1 MSRREDEEY
10 KIVNNEEGKESQ
22 QNNNVQLSAITNP
35 SDYLELMSL
44 SSGEDNTDH
53 NNVSRTSNRESE
65 GNACNTTRVGQVKEV
80 EIDVAKN
87 RENNI
92 DDDANREEHIQIIDN
107 GVNGEND
114 TKNKSLHCESVN
126 MTANTND
133 ECGGVQNDVDICE
146 LPLAALEYMELKIN
160 NELELRNGEAGIS
173 SQENNV
179 NVPMPIIVSINEE
192 YNNDNEDG
200 QLDNDEIENYRE
212 FDEEQSPEIE
222 LMDNEI
228 ERMVGE
234 AIDLVQLDEVVA
246 EDDSNVEDGDDD
258 GEAGISIQE
267 NNVNVPMTNQ
277 YNNDNEDGQLDNVE
291 IENYREFDEIQSPE
305 IELMDN
311 EIERMVGEAIDLV
324 QVEAV
329 VPEDDSNVE
338 DSDDNGEAGI
348 SSQEN
353 NLNVPMPIIVS
364 INEEYNNDNEDGQLD
379 NDEIENYRQ
388 LDEIQS
394 PEIELM
400 DNEIERMVGEAID
413 LVQIEA
419 VVAEDDISVE
429 DGSTD
434 DNNEGEEDE
443 DEEELATLYER
454 YADIQ
459 GGQGDASI
467 VIEAALGVSP
477 DRLERDRVAVLAR
490 SARQELFADNGA
502 DNGGATTS
510 GDEAVGIE
518 DPAENAEPQFV
529 ELLETSR
536 SRSRPELSAAAIAIA
551 QNAIDAILAGDG
563 SASESEGREHLE
575 GERENINENEGR
587 GDEAVRRRSSS
598 EDNVSSSSGSESGR
612 SASESGRSS
621 SESGQSASESSEIE
635 SESSRSAS
643 ESADNSESE
652 IGESSSEEAEAI
664 ELQIDSRDLEDE
676 IIENTLQ
683 ADNQT
688 IQLDTEVTENTSYEV
703 IDSKFMPVND
713 ISICNQIADVNKD
726 TKDVFIENNSG
737 KCISNENVHSQVV
750 ETVLKTVKQKLQ
762 VQSNSN
768 DEELEFKTPVNHIKN
783 ISNTKFEHS
792 MKPEVQNNE
801 LDGIPKQTIQMQID
815 SNIIEVNHVQST
827 SECESDECK
836 STNSTIPPYRRYDD
850 TLSKPLCKRYNKNT
864 PNTILDNFTY
874 QSAIQPV
881 NEATS
886 SILSDNPIERRL
898 AEVSRGVVYRECQPK
913 RNPLTNYKQPWHLGK
928 VSMSPL
934 QPATSSGSHNSSAE
948 CSLGKNRDNRL
959 RMPHVSRSE
968 PIRKQW
974 SRGETR
980 EFMTSR
986 QRTSEIAIATR
997 KAEME
1002 VRGQRVVEQYRK
1014 RHSLGAGENAVG
1026 TSFEAAKGKHE
1037 VKGREEIKAKS
1048 TKRRNTDDQ
1057 EYDGVTKMKHFKVT
1071 LNENK

>member
-10 KIVNNEEGKESQ
+10 KIVNNEERKESQ

-53 NNVSRTSNRESE
+53 NNVSRTSNLESE
-65 GNACNTTRVGQVKEV
+65 DNACNITRVGQVKEV
-80 EIDVAKN
+80 GINVAKN
-87 RENNI
+87 RENNN
-92 DDDANREEHIQIIDN
+92 DDDANREKHIQSIDN
-107 GVNGEND
+107 DANGEND

-126 MTANTND
+126 MTANTNV
-133 ECGGVQNDVDICE
+133 ECDGVQNDVDICE

-160 NELELRNGEAGIS
+160 NELELRNGEAGISSHENNVNVPMPIIVSINEEYNNDNEDGQLDNDEIENYRELDEIQSPEIELMDNEIEMMVGEAMDLVQVEAVVAEDDSNVDDGDDNGEAGISSQENNVNVPMPNQYNNDNEDGQLNNDEIENYREFDEIQSPEIELMDNEIERMVGEAIDLVQVEAVVAEDDSNVDDGNGEAGIS

-200 QLDNDEIENYRE
+200 QLDNDEIENDRE
-212 FDEEQSPEIE
+212 LDIE
-222 LMDNEI
+222 
-228 ERMVGE
+228 
-234 AIDLVQLDEVVA
+234 
-246 EDDSNVEDGDDD
+246 
-258 GEAGISIQE
+258 
-267 NNVNVPMTNQ
+267 
-277 YNNDNEDGQLDNVE
+277 
-291 IENYREFDEIQSPE
+291 
-305 IELMDN
+305 
-311 EIERMVGEAIDLV
+311 
-324 QVEAV
+324 
-329 VPEDDSNVE
+329 
-338 DSDDNGEAGI
+338 
-348 SSQEN
+348 
-353 NLNVPMPIIVS
+353 
-364 INEEYNNDNEDGQLD
+364 
-379 NDEIENYRQ
+379 
-388 LDEIQS
+388 QS

-419 VVAEDDISVE
+419 VVAEDDINVE

-434 DNNEGEEDE
+434 DSNEGEEDE

-490 SARQELFADNGA
+490 NARQELSVDNGA
-502 DNGGATTS
+502 DNGAATTS
-510 GDEAVGIE
+510 ADEAVGIE

-587 GDEAVRRRSSS
+587 GDEAVRHRSSS

-643 ESADNSESE
+643 EGADTSESE
-652 IGESSSEEAEAI
+652 IGESSSEEADAI

-683 ADNQT
+683 ADNQA

-703 IDSKFMPVND
+703 IDSKSMPVND
-713 ISICNQIADVNKD
+713 ISICNKIADVNKD
-726 TKDVFIENNSG
+726 TKDVFIENSG

-801 LDGIPKQTIQMQID
+801 FDGIPKQTMQMQID

-836 STNSTIPPYRRYDD
+836 STDSTIPPYRRYND

-874 QSAIQPV
+874 QSVIQPV
-881 NEATS
+881 NEATTS

-928 VSMSPL
+928 VSMLPL

-948 CSLGKNRDNRL
+948 CSLGKNRDSRL
-959 RMPHVSRSE
+959 RMPQVSRSE

-1048 TKRRNTDDQ
+1048 SKRRNTDDQ